1 MIYFKTWL
9 KHFLKDDSA
18 FGDLARDIGDDSEFP
33 KKNKYDIIL
42 YYLQRQNAI
51 SDCITTFENAWRE
64 YQYSKLLKSR
74 IHSTRYFSS

>member
-9 KHFLKDDSA
+9 KNFLKEDSA
-18 FGDLARDIGDDSEFP
+18 FGDLAKDVADDSEFP
-33 KKNKYDIIL
+33 KQNKYDIIL

-64 YQYSKLLKSR
+64 YKYSNLLKSR
-74 IHSTRYFSS
+74 ISSRYFSS